1 MSSESID
8 KALESDAPLTAA
20 VHQRDVA
27 HEAAEERSWHEAAL
41 VGRTITVNRPRAEVY
56 AFWRDFKNLERFM
69 ENIERVDIGDD
80 RRSHWV
86 VSAPGGK
93 TVEWDSRITRDEPDR
108 LIAWESLDGADIKNT
123 GQIEFRDA
131 PPGRGTEVTATI
143 VYDPPGG
150 DVGKLIA
157 KLFGKEPKVQA
168 PPRPAPLQAADGD
181 RRDLHLQGARRRPP
195 RLAHQPDHESPRMR
209 ALTWHGKHDVR
220 METVPD
226 PQIVNPRD
234 AIIKIT
240 STAICGSDLHL
251 YDSYIP
257 TLHKGDILGHEF
269 MGEVVDTGPG
279 SSLQKGQ
286 RVVVPFV
293 IACGK
298 CFFCEHQQFAAC
310 DNSNPAEKADMSE
323 ILYGYPMTGAFGYSH
338 LTGGYAGGQAEYV
351 RVPYSDVG
359 PIVIPDGLEDDK
371 VLFLSDIL
379 PTGWMAAENCDIEPG
394 DTIAVWGCGPVGLFA
409 IQSAFILG
417 AHRVIAIDHHPHRL
431 ELARSMGA
439 EVINYHDVK
448 VREALHEMTGGI
460 GPDACIDAVGLES
473 HGFAIDNVVD
483 AIKTT
488 TKLGTDRAHVLREV
502 ILACRKGGRLSIPGV
517 YGGFADKIPVGAL
530 MEKGLSVK
538 SGQTHVQKYLSQLLE
553 MIGEGKIDTTFLI
566 SHRLPLEDAPK
577 GYKMFKEQQNEVTK
591 VVLKPDW
598 SQGATV
604 Q

>member
-1 MSSESID
+1 
-8 KALESDAPLTAA
+8 
-20 VHQRDVA
+20 
-27 HEAAEERSWHEAAL
+27 
-41 VGRTITVNRPRAEVY
+41 
-56 AFWRDFKNLERFM
+56 
-69 ENIERVDIGDD
+69 
-80 RRSHWV
+80 
-86 VSAPGGK
+86 
-93 TVEWDSRITRDEPDR
+93 
-108 LIAWESLDGADIKNT
+108 
-123 GQIEFRDA
+123 
-131 PPGRGTEVTATI
+131 
-143 VYDPPGG
+143 
-150 DVGKLIA
+150 
-157 KLFGKEPKVQA
+157 
-168 PPRPAPLQAADGD
+168 
-181 RRDLHLQGARRRPP
+181 
-195 RLAHQPDHESPRMR
+195 MR

-257 TLHKGDILGHEF
+257 TLHRGDILGHEF
-269 MGEVVDTGPG
+269 MGEVVETGPG
-279 SSLQKGQ
+279 STLQKGQ

-298 CFFCEHQQFAAC
+298 CFFCEHQQYSAC

-323 ILYGYPMTGAFGYSH
+323 ILYGYPMTGAFGYAH

-379 PTGWMAAENCDIEPG
+379 PTGWMAAENCEIEPG
-394 DTIAVWGCGPVGLFA
+394 DTVAVWGCGPVGQFA
-409 IQSAFILG
+409 IQSAFIMG
-417 AHRVIAIDHHPHRL
+417 AYRVIAIDHHPHRL
-431 ELARSMGA
+431 ELAKSMGA

-448 VREALHEMTGGI
+448 VREALFEMTGGI
-460 GPDACIDAVGLES
+460 GPDAVIDAVGMES
-473 HGFAIDNVVD
+473 HGFSFDNVID

-488 TKLGTDRAHVLREV
+488 VKLGTDRTHALRE
-502 ILACRKGGRLSIPGV
+502 IIMACRKGGRVSVPGV
-517 YGGFADKIPVGAL
+517 YGGMADKFPIGAL

-538 SGQTHVQKYLSQLLE
+538 TGQTHVQRYLRPLLE
-553 MIGEGKIDTTFLI
+553 MIGEGKIDTTYII
-566 SHRLPLEDAPK
+566 SHRLPLEDAPE

-598 SQGATV
+598 QKEAA
-604 Q
+604 